1 MALKIML
8 ISIVVLAFLIIITR
22 GIVGSLS
29 LEERYVA
36 LKCNIYPTHIIVLG
50 LLIALSFIETF
61 ASVLYWIV
69 SL

>member
-22 GIVGSLS
+22 VIVGSLS
-29 LEERYVA
+29 LEKRYVA
-36 LKCNIYPTHIIVLG
+36 LKFNIYPTHITVLG
-50 LLIALSFIETF
+50 LLIALSFIETI